1 VDPREY
7 RCRYIEATSS
17 DYRSL
22 NEDSIVSLSRGS
34 TALGRVGLG
43 EIFMVLFLRAVERL
57 LEDRLGLVDLK
68 LGLEVGDVVR
78 EAAAVGATAR
88 VGKSELL
95 VSDIIVDGSPV
106 ATARAVLL
114 HLFGVDIG
122 EAVLAKE
129 ARHSFRGEDSP
140 LGNALVVTVIGLVG
154 SSHFER

>member
-1 VDPREY
+1 
-7 RCRYIEATSS
+7 
-17 DYRSL
+17 
-22 NEDSIVSLSRGS
+22 
-34 TALGRVGLG
+34 
-43 EIFMVLFLRAVERL
+43 MVLFLRAVERL

-68 LGLEVGDVVR
+68 LGLKVGDVVR

-122 EAVLAKE
+122 KAILAKE
-129 ARHSFRGEDSP
+129 ARYSFRGEDSP

-154 SSHFER
+154 SSHGKCILMGSVVVWGG

>member
-1 VDPREY
+1 MDPREY
-7 RCRYIEATSS
+7 RCRYLEATSS

-22 NEDSIVSLSRGS
+22 NEDSIVSSSRGS

-68 LGLEVGDVVR
+68 LGLKVGDVVR

-95 VSDIIVDGSPV
+95 VSDIIVDGSPADCV
-106 ATARAVLL
+106 SVLWRQQ
-114 HLFGVDIG
+114 VW
-122 EAVLAKE
+122 V
-129 ARHSFRGEDSP
+129 R
-140 LGNALVVTVIGLVG
+140 LG
-154 SSHFER
+154 